1 LHDSIPEHPR
11 ASARGK
17 LEWPTVL
24 AQPPDLILA
33 SLVSRQLD
41 EFGFGQK
48 ETFGQY
54 PRALIRASP
63 SFDGLEQTARI
74 GS

>member
-1 LHDSIPEHPR
+1 
-11 ASARGK
+11 
-17 LEWPTVL
+17 VL
-24 AQPPDLILA
+24 APPPDLILP

-41 EFGFGQK
+41 EFGFKQK

-54 PRALIRASP
+54 PRAIIRANS
-63 SFDGLEQTARI
+63 SFDGLEQTAHV

>member
-1 LHDSIPEHPR
+1 
-11 ASARGK
+11 
-17 LEWPTVL
+17 VL
-24 AQPPDLILA
+24 APPPDLILP

-54 PRALIRASP
+54 PRALIRASS
-63 SFDGLEQTARI
+63 SFDGLEQTAHV